1 MTELMLV
8 KQAEFEGVELDCYVE
23 PTQEDKGD
31 FWSTREQ
38 IGRLL
43 EYENP
48 RKAIKDIH
56 ERHRERLDKFS
67 AIVKLPYP
75 VRGAQNEYPSSNLQ
89 ATTVYNF
96 KGLLEICRYSNQP
109 KADAVMDW
117 LFEVAEE
124 IRRTGSYSLKR
135 KRKVAKKKFAPSLE
149 SIIDACEQFYHLA
162 LHCENNDD
170 VKKVLALDE
179 AFRRYTGESAL
190 EIAHFRLKCEDN
202 YSETL
207 SLEFNHPELQMLR
220 MVNRRVREDCQSS
233 EYLNMFEQW
242 KMEQKHGAD

>member
-1 MTELMLV
+1 MTRQFNGL
-8 KQAEFEGVELDCYVE
+8 QFDCYQDE
-23 PTQEDKGD
+23 NQNSSDNE
-31 FWSTREQ
+31 FWATREQ

-43 EYENP
+43 GYAYPVE
-48 RKAIKDIH
+48 AIGKIH
-56 ERHRERLDKFS
+56 NRNKERLDKFS
-67 AIVKLPYP
+67 RVTQIDLPS
-75 VRGAQNEYPSSNLQ
+75 GGMQM
-89 ATTVYNF
+89 TTVYNF